1 MTRRKL
7 WLGAAFCFVAGD
19 GMAMQT
25 RGALLS
31 SFEETFGVSESLLG
45 LVAPAGTVGFV
56 VAILAVGLA
65 AGRLDVRATMLV
77 GAVAMTFA
85 MAVTAIA
92 PVYALLLAAL
102 LAQGAA
108 GGVFRGLDRPLLSH
122 VYPDRLGRIF
132 VLYSLAWSIGAVSG
146 PVVVSTVLS
155 VADWR
160 LTYLLLAAWFLP
172 VVALLWKLDSPSG
185 WSETELDRAAL
196 SELLGRPAIRGA
208 LAGMALVGG
217 IEGAIFT
224 WLPYY
229 AGTFLERNVANLA
242 LSAYLLAYVP
252 GRYLYARLVESG
264 GYLRLA
270 LATTL
275 LAVPTIALALVVL
288 SGPAMLLAVFAT
300 GLLISSIFP
309 LLSAYGV
316 EAAPDYSGP
325 VSALTS
331 AATYAGIAVVPTTM
345 GVVAEVESIALAMW
359 IPVSLSVALVVV
371 VGATGGRSLL
381 PGARAGG

>member
-146 PVVVSTVLS
+146 PVVVSAVLS